1 MKKSFLWVLV
11 LGTALL
17 LFTASGAIAATVTF
31 SNITDGDLS
40 PLLFDVANTVPT
52 GDGNTLD
59 IGLNNFKADG
69 GGLAS
74 LSALDT
80 LSFKITAP
88 EGYYITKVSYYEEGQ
103 GQTNLGVSIATG
115 SITAAGIPQNL
126 GVHIYNS
133 AMVGPVPWSLGP
145 GDIPIP
151 GQQQSIDVSLVNS
164 LFATTIPG
172 GADIAWIEKT
182 KATVAVELAQVPIP
196 SAVWLLFSGLACMMG
211 LRKKFKNR

>member
-40 PLLFDVANTVPT
+40 PLLFDVGNTAPIR
-52 GDGNTLD
+52 DGNTLD

-69 GGLAS
+69 GGVAT

-88 EGYYITKVSYYEEGQ
+88 ENYYITKVSYYEEGQ

-196 SAVWLLFSGLACMMG
+196 SAVWLLFSGLACMVG
-211 LRKKFKNR
+211 LRKKFKDR

>member
-1 MKKSFLWVLV
+1 MKKSFFLVLV

-17 LFTASGAIAATVTF
+17 LFTVSGAIASTV
-31 SNITDGDLS
+31 
-40 PLLFDVANTVPT
+40 TVPT

-88 EGYYITKVSYYEEGQ
+88 ENYYITKVSYYEEGQ

-196 SAVWLLFSGLACMMG
+196 SAVWLLFSGLACMVG
-211 LRKKFKNR
+211 LRKKFKDR